1 MDNNYLIISFFL
13 LILYF
18 INIYAFKNG
27 YPTCK
32 NYVMNTYLYL
42 ALSIC
47 YIYFNVSNF
56 KKYKDYGFLAFI
68 LGLFLLI
75 YMTLNFPKTKK
86 GIFINHIIWFAF
98 LSCLSF
104 MMIPLVALSTYKSIY
119 FGLVV
124 TFFIFV
130 IMSMLVYI
138 FPKFFDKT
146 FSFVFPGL
154 FVALLT
160 IILVELYFIFILGNY
175 PEKYFRIISYAV
187 IVLFS
192 LYISYDTQLMFY
204 EAEKCRKYANYP
216 MSSLKFILDVVN
228 IFVRTLSL
236 QNK

>member
-1 MDNNYLIISFFL
+1 MDNNYLIILFFL

-56 KKYKDYGFLAFI
+56 KQYTQYNFLAFI

-75 YMTLNFPKTKK
+75 YMSLNFPKTKE

-104 MMIPLVALSTYKSIY
+104 MMIPLVSLSSYKNINIALAI
-119 FGLVV
+119 
-124 TFFIFV
+124 TFLIFI

-154 FVALLT
+154 FIALLT
-160 IILVELYFIFILGNY
+160 IILIELYFIFILGNY
-175 PEKYFRIISYAV
+175 PKKYFRIISYAV

-204 EAEKCRKYANYP
+204 EAKKCRKYANYP